1 MKARII
7 DTNEE
12 ITLLGISV
20 EYGTAKYLDS
30 NGAFNVRCFRDK
42 EIQILEAEAPI
53 NWEQRRYEIAKEALS
68 GILADGEQCSYAST
82 MADFAPGER
91 RTVPKAVSQF
101 AVACAD
107 ALIEELKRTEQ

>member
-7 DTNEE
+7 ETNEE

-30 NGAFNVRCFRDK
+30 NGAFNVRRFRDQ
-42 EIQILEAEAPI
+42 EIQILEAETPI

-68 GILADGEQCSYAST
+68 GILADTDQSSYACT
-82 MADFAPGER
+82 HAVYAPREKP
-91 RTVPKAVSQF
+91 TVSKAVSQM

-107 ALIEELKRTEQ
+107 ALIEELKRTEK